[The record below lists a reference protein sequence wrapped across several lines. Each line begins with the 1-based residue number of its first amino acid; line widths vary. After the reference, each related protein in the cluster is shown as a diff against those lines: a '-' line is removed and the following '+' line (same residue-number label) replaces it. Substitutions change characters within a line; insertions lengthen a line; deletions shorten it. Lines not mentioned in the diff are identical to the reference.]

1 MDVEFLTQT
10 QLAQMLPVNPA
21 RLTRWAKAGRLV
33 PDMVVPGNR
42 MKLYR
47 ITRLESLRRELAAP
61 LAGERT
67 VLS

>member
-1 MDVEFLTQT
+1 MDELISQT

-33 PDMVVPGNR
+33 PDVVTRGNR
-42 MKLYR
+42 LKLYR
-47 ITRLESLRRELAAP
+47 ITRLETLRQELATP